1 MGGIMASP
9 RKTTKNAAKK
19 KRKTSRKKQTENTK
33 YTLHIIGLIGILAAI
48 TAIGQFGIVGAFLAN
63 VTRWVVG
70 DTYQLFLVLTLIVLV
85 GLAVYGKMPAIK
97 RQHLIGIGLFY
108 LGLTL
113 IGSIRLF
120 NHLNQHHQFVHR
132 VTSLIEQDIN
142 NNLVRTSVGGG
153 SLGALTLSLTYPAL
167 ANWGSWIIAV
177 VLLISGVVVLF
188 KLPVKDLM
196 IGIFSAT
203 EYTANKVSDSTRSA
217 VEVSAKKMTELNEA
231 YKQRRSNIAA
241 EVFEADFEVKN
252 SKHTSNKNVVETP
265 FSNQDVQK
273 EIHGNPFA
281 PEFGEPAS
289 DQTIS
294 TKDEFVMPEIIA
306 PSGGPAVMQTV
317 KAPGFSTIK
326 HQIDPETGEILDSD
340 SSDELEVDT
349 MVQTKVN
356 EVEHIQFRTNPSF
369 NSNVITTQI
378 NTGITEDNN
387 LEKIAESLE
396 PNLLDSEEIATLNNS
411 DQTGNSNSDES
422 EFEPELE
429 PDPDPKLGSVTNEF
443 KSGAELAAELVPK
456 SEAEEVPIPKSATA
470 SHVDLLRSD
479 ANYKA
484 SQHQTVAEEYHS
496 TPEVGI
502 DVNGFNQQVSAKPY
516 ELPDVSLLTKADS
529 TDQSDEKN
537 QLAEKSRILQQT
549 LESFNI
555 KATVEK
561 VVLGPTITQYEIK
574 PAVGVKVSKIT
585 NLADDLAMALA
596 AKSLRI
602 EAPIPGKSLVGI
614 EVANEHQAVVG
625 FRNMFEKVGVNRKK
639 ILEVPIGMSVTGE
652 TVKMDL
658 TKMPHLLIAGSTG
671 SGKSVAINTILAAIL
686 LQAKPSELRL
696 MLVDPK
702 KVELSVYND
711 IPHLIT
717 PVVSEPRK
725 AAAALKKVVAE
736 MDKRFDKLAEMGVRN
751 LDGYNKAVDEHNA
764 QGQSQLLHMPYLVV
778 IIDELADLMITVSG
792 EVEPAIVRIAQL
804 GRAAGIH
811 LIVATQRP
819 SVDVITGLIKAN
831 VPSRMAFA
839 VGSGTDSRTILD
851 GNGAEKLLGRG
862 DMLFKP
868 IGANGAERV
877 QGAFMSDDDVET
889 LTTFIKQQGSAEY
902 DQNMEITDADL
913 KSMDGNG
920 SESGNDKSM
929 LDEMWDDA
937 LDFAAIEGEV
947 SASMMQRHFR
957 MGYNRAARLV
967 DDMEAQGVIGS
978 ATGGKR
984 RPVLMNKEQWYASQ
998 EQLNN

>member
-1 MGGIMASP
+1 MASQ
-9 RKTTKNAAKK
+9 RKTTKNTAKK
-19 KRKTSRKKQTENTK
+19 KRKTSRKKQAETTK
-33 YTLHIIGLIGILAAI
+33 YTYHIIGIVGILAVI
-48 TAIGQFGIVGAFLAN
+48 TAIGKFGIVGAFLAN
-63 VTRWVVG
+63 ITRWVVG
-70 DTYQLFLVLTLIVLV
+70 DSYQLFLILTLVILG

-97 RQHLIGIGLFY
+97 RHHLVGIGLLY
-108 LGLTL
+108 MGITL
-113 IGSIRLF
+113 MGSIQLF
-120 NHLNQHHQFVHR
+120 NHLNQHQQFLQR
-132 VTSLIEQDIN
+132 VAKLIEQDIN
-142 NNLVRTSVGGG
+142 NNLVRTPVGGG
-153 SLGALTLSLTYPAL
+153 SLGAAILSLTYPAL
-167 ANWGSWIIAV
+167 SNWGSWIIAL
-177 VLLISGVVVLF
+177 VLVGSGAVVLF
-188 KLPVKDLM
+188 KLPIKTLM
-196 IGIFSAT
+196 TGFFSAT
-203 EYTANKVSDSTRSA
+203 EYTANKVSDSTRTA
-217 VEVSAKKMTELNEA
+217 VEISAKKMTAINEA
-231 YKQRRSNIAA
+231 YKERRSNIAS
-241 EVFEADFEVKN
+241 EVFESDFEVKN
-252 SKHTSNKNVVETP
+252 SQSPTTKNAVETP
-265 FSNQDVQK
+265 FQNQPKQAVQ
-273 EIHGNPFA
+273 GNPFA
-281 PEFGEPAS
+281 MDFEQQATPQSQVKSEA
-289 DQTIS
+289 
-294 TKDEFVMPEIIA
+294 EFVMPEIIA
-306 PSGGPAVMQTV
+306 PSGEPAVMQTV
-317 KAPGFSTIK
+317 KAPGFNSVE
-326 HQIDPETGEILDSD
+326 HQIDPETGEILNSTML
-340 SSDELEVDT
+340 SATGVTVDEPEHTLD
-349 MVQTKVN
+349 N
-356 EVEHIQFRTNPSF
+356 ETHDLMQS
-369 NSNVITTQI
+369 
-378 NTGITEDNN
+378 TGIVSPSTEPPHISTDDASFSTEQIKASMETKAAIRDWEEDAND
-387 LEKIAESLE
+387 LPKA
-396 PNLLDSEEIATLNNS
+396 PDSEFK
-411 DQTGNSNSDES
+411 TGTD
-422 EFEPELE
+422 
-429 PDPDPKLGSVTNEF
+429 
-443 KSGAELAAELVPK
+443 LAAELIANQPQSGDK
-456 SEAEEVPIPKSATA
+456 NHIDTA
-470 SHVDLLRSD
+470 AADSHVDLIRSA
-479 ANYKA
+479 ANYQA

-502 DVNGFNQQVSAKPY
+502 DLNGFNQQISSKPY
-516 ELPDVSLLTKADS
+516 ELPAVSLLTKAGS
-529 TDQSDEKN
+529 TDQSSEKS
-537 QLAEKSRILQQT
+537 QLAEKSRVLQQT

-614 EVANEHQAVVG
+614 EVANEKQAMVG
-625 FRNMFEKVGVNRKK
+625 FRNMFEQVGVNRNK
-639 ILEVPIGMSVTGE
+639 ILEVPIGKSVTGE
-652 TVKMDL
+652 IVKMDL

-702 KVELSVYND
+702 KVELSIYND

-764 QGQSQLLHMPYLVV
+764 QGQSQLLSMPYLVV
-778 IIDELADLMITVSG
+778 IIDELADLMITVAG

-868 IGANGAERV
+868 IGANSAERV

-889 LTTFIKQQGSAEY
+889 LTDFIKKQSNAQY
-902 DQNMEITDADL
+902 DENMEVTDADL
-913 KSMDGNG
+913 KAVDGG
-920 SESGNDKSM
+920 GADPSNDQSM
-929 LDEMWDDA
+929 LDDMWDEA
-937 LDFAAIEGEV
+937 LDFAAIEGEI

-984 RPVLMNKEQWYASQ
+984 RPVLLTKEQWYARQGQS
-998 EQLNN
+998 